1 MTEWRSWTIETF
13 PNKQIHPSKFISFND
28 LQASRYCVSYITP
41 ARDTILEME
50 IAFISIDSEKISD
63 DVNDAYH
70 YDFGDN
76 KMHKSNWDNECLD
89 SDAIHIFGDKI
100 RSYVPPSIAEY
111 MMSDRI

>member
-1 MTEWRSWTIETF
+1 
-13 PNKQIHPSKFISFND
+13 
-28 LQASRYCVSYITP
+28 
-41 ARDTILEME
+41 ME
-50 IAFISIDSEKISD
+50 IAFISIDSEKLGE
-63 DVNDAYH
+63 DVNDAYQ

-76 KMHKSNWDNECLD
+76 KMHKSNWDDEALD